1 MQAERERNVASTR
14 KPDLGNANVGI
25 ISDFTAY
32 LFGMPFFGL
41 TRLSC
46 RKNDIRVKFLKQLF
60 IFGRFLQ
67 MKSKRLVTT
76 AMLLAIAVILS
87 LIKVFELPFGGSV
100 TAASMMPVI
109 LIAYIYG
116 TKWGIFSAFVYS
128 ILQMLTG
135 MNTVSAFFMP
145 GDSQMAIP
153 AALGVCLIDYVL
165 AYTALGLGG
174 IFKGKI
180 KNDVLAICLG
190 SVVALLVRYIFH
202 IISGAIFFG
211 AWADWFFGDATSG
224 LAQIPAFK
232 NFCDW
237 VLSSFSGNGLS
248 LFYSVVY
255 NGAYMLPEIIITA
268 IVTPVIYKVVKKANV
283 AEVQK

>member
-1 MQAERERNVASTR
+1 
-14 KPDLGNANVGI
+14 
-25 ISDFTAY
+25 
-32 LFGMPFFGL
+32 
-41 TRLSC
+41 
-46 RKNDIRVKFLKQLF
+46 
-60 IFGRFLQ
+60 

-116 TKWGIFSAFVYS
+116 IKWGIFSAFVYS

-135 MNTVSAFFMP
+135 MNTVSAFFIP

-190 SVVALLVRYIFH
+190 SVVALLARYIFH

-237 VLSSFSGNGLS
+237 VLSSFSGNSLS

-255 NGAYMLPEIIITA
+255 NGSYMIPEIVITA
-268 IVTPVIYKVVKKANV
+268 IVTPIVYKVIKRANV
-283 AEVQK
+283 